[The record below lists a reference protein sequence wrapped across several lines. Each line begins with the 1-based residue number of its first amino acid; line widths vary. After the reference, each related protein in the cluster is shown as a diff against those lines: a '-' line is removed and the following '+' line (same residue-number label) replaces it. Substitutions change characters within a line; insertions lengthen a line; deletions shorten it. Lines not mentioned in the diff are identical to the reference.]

1 MFTFFNTSCEIV
13 NVPISNWCFTFLLIS
28 KCKRTDQIESN
39 LSESVSRSIVVV
51 VVQLLSCVWLFA
63 TPWTLAHQT
72 PLSSAVSWSL
82 LRLMSIDL
90 VMLSNHLIP
99 CCPLLLLT
107 SVFPNIRVFSDWIGS
122 PEAKIYAYMENGK
135 CTWHKVLKI
144 HILFC
149 LFLVCFVW
157 KMYSLVTENMNSG
170 FQIQILGP
178 HLSSLVPF
186 NKLL

>member
-28 KCKRTDQIESN
+28 KCKRTDRIESN

-63 TPWTLAHQT
+63 TPWTLARHT

-82 LRLMSIDL
+82 LRLMSIEL
-90 VMLSNHLIP
+90 VVLSNHRIP
-99 CCPLLLLT
+99 CRPLLLLT
-107 SVFPNIRVFSDWIGS
+107 SVFPNIRVFSDRIGS
-122 PEAKIYAYMENGK
+122 PEAKIHALYFWKMHLTQSIKN
-135 CTWHKVLKI
+135 THT
-144 HILFC
+144 F

-178 HLSSLVPF
+178 HLSSLVSF